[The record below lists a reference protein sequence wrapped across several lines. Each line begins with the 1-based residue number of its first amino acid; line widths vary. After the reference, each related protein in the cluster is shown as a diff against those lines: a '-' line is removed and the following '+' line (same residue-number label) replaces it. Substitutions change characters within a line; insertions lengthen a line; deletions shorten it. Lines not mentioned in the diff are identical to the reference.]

1 MNSTVTRRVALA
13 LPTLALATGPRAQA
27 DWPSRPIRLVV
38 PFPAGGLVDSFARPY
53 AARLQQQFGQPAVV
67 ENRVGAG
74 GNIGADLVAKSAAD
88 GHTLL
93 FGSIGPMV
101 VNEFLF
107 PSLPFNPRTAFQ
119 PISLIVNTPKV
130 LCVSNGRPWRT
141 APEVVAAAKAEP
153 GRLTAGSA
161 GNGSSLHLALE
172 LLNQAEDLRVQ
183 HVPYRGAQ
191 LAVLDVIAGRL
202 DMIIDNVPN
211 IIGQIRGGE
220 VRPLAV
226 MTERRLPQ
234 LPNVPTFGEA
244 GLKPTVFGAW
254 FCLMAPAGT
263 PGPVVERLSAQMDAM
278 LRDPEIGGRLTDQGA
293 ELGGGGPARLSAL
306 IETTRAQ
313 LEPVIRRGNIRAD

>member
-1 MNSTVTRRVALA
+1 MTHITRRAALA
-13 LPTLALATGPRAQA
+13 LPALALATQAKAQA
-27 DWPSRPIRLVV
+27 DWPTRPIRLIV

-53 AARLQQQFGQPAVV
+53 AARLQAAFGQPAVV

-74 GNIGADLVAKSAAD
+74 GNIGADLVAKSAPD
-88 GHTLL
+88 GHTIL

-107 PSLPFNPRTAFQ
+107 PSLPFNPRRDFA
-119 PISLIVNTPKV
+119 PVSLIVNTPKV
-130 LCVSNGRPWRT
+130 LCVGNSRPWRT
-141 APEVVAAAKAEP
+141 ARDLVAAAKAEP
-153 GRLTAGSA
+153 GRLTSGSA

-172 LLNQAEDLRVQ
+172 LFNQTEGVQ
-183 HVPYRGAQ
+183 VTHVPYRGAQ

-226 MTERRLPQ
+226 MTAARLPQ
-234 LPNVPTFGEA
+234 LPNVPTFAEA
-244 GLKPTVFGAW
+244 GLQPTVFGAW
-254 FCLMAPAGT
+254 FCLVAPAGT
-263 PGPVVERLSAQMDAM
+263 PGPVVDRLSTQMDAM
-278 LRDPEIGGRLTDQGA
+278 LRDPEVGGRFTEGGA
-293 ELGGGGPARLSAL
+293 ELGGGGPARLAAL

-313 LEPVIRRGNIRAD
+313 LEPVIRRGNIRAE